1 MELHCHIDAQ
11 VLQVRGM
18 LLDFKGKKMPGRM
31 GGKQRTVKNVWVYKI
46 DPARNLMWV
55 RGQLPGNEG
64 NFVFI
69 KDAWYKKPD
78 VSMLPFPTYFSTED
92 EDVTCLEPLI
102 FDLMKCESWQVPY
115 TQVSIFV
122 RDYVVFQLLE
132 VVRVWRSI
140 AVAVCT
146 EYGPK
151 KEKQIRKP
159 KPPLSRVRFFLE
171 KEMFRNKV
179 NSRGFVAAKSK
190 VGSTEMDAKWDLL
203 WLFLLLMDWV
213 TSGDCK
219 QDLNWQL
226 GLNGQY
232 WELRI
237 NCIKIGGILVISGII
252 WEHGSYG
259 KFRSWSDYMGFM
271 VKGILIFLCYS
282 FGFDGIL

>member
-1 MELHCHIDAQ
+1 M
-11 VLQVRGM
+11 
-18 LLDFKGKKMPGRM
+18 
-31 GGKQRTVKNVWVYKI
+31 
-46 DPARNLMWV
+46 
-55 RGQLPGNEG
+55 
-64 NFVFI
+64 
-69 KDAWYKKPD
+69 
-78 VSMLPFPTYFSTED
+78 
-92 EDVTCLEPLI
+92 
-102 FDLMKCESWQVPY
+102 MKCESWQVPY

-132 VVRVWRSI
+132 VVRVWRVI

-203 WLFLLLMDWV
+203 WLFLLVLMDWV

-226 GLNGQY
+226 GLN
-232 WELRI
+232 ELFKEGMEWNGMTDSI
-237 NCIKIGGILVISGII
+237 TVKK
-252 WEHGSYG
+252 G
-259 KFRSWSDYMGFM
+259 KAIADAYNSPDEDFALQNLALQIVNR
-271 VKGILIFLCYS
+271 FLAK
-282 FGFDGIL
+282 L

>member
-1 MELHCHIDAQ
+1 M
-11 VLQVRGM
+11 
-18 LLDFKGKKMPGRM
+18 
-31 GGKQRTVKNVWVYKI
+31 
-46 DPARNLMWV
+46 
-55 RGQLPGNEG
+55 
-64 NFVFI
+64 
-69 KDAWYKKPD
+69 
-78 VSMLPFPTYFSTED
+78 
-92 EDVTCLEPLI
+92 
-102 FDLMKCESWQVPY
+102 QVPY
-115 TQVSIFV
+115 TRVSIFV

-179 NSRGFVAAKSK
+179 NSRGYISFFWMMWIRSVCLLQLSQRWGQRRWMQNGICYGYFFWWLHK
-190 VGSTEMDAKWDLL
+190 VKKLKELVQRFWLQFWSIL
-203 WLFLLLMDWV
+203 WTTNQLQLMDWV

-237 NCIKIGGILVISGII
+237 NCIKIGGILVLSGII

>member
-1 MELHCHIDAQ
+1 M
-11 VLQVRGM
+11 VRIPIWISRLYHFCSAPNSTIVYTDQTGM
-18 LLDFKGKKMPGRM
+18 
-31 GGKQRTVKNVWVYKI
+31 
-46 DPARNLMWV
+46 
-55 RGQLPGNEG
+55 
-64 NFVFI
+64 
-69 KDAWYKKPD
+69 
-78 VSMLPFPTYFSTED
+78 
-92 EDVTCLEPLI
+92 I

-132 VVRVWRSI
+132 VVRVWRVI

-226 GLNGQY
+226 GLNGQTT
-232 WELRI
+232 WD
-237 NCIKIGGILVISGII
+237 
-252 WEHGSYG
+252 
-259 KFRSWSDYMGFM
+259 SWSDYMGFM